1 MKVFITTLTLLLG
14 GIFLT
19 APVLADDAGDVKAAF
34 LSHFTMLRTHDS
46 QSMAQNYMPDY
57 TNFGRGG
64 GLLIRTAT
72 PEEMGKA
79 RQAVFDSVNITLQP
93 RNVEVQVYG
102 NAAVVTAYLVGSIT
116 PPNGETIRVN
126 DRRTGVWVKQGGKWK
141 EVHMHQ
147 SPIRLPQ

>member
-1 MKVFITTLTLLLG
+1 MKALTTLLVVGMLATT
-14 GIFLT
+14 I
-19 APVLADDAGDVKAAF
+19 AMADDSDDVKAAF
-34 LSHFTMLRTHDS
+34 LNLFTTLRAHDS

-79 RQAVFDSVNITLQP
+79 RQAVFDSINITLQP

-102 NAAVVTAYLVGSIT
+102 NTAVVTAYLIGSIT
-116 PPNGETIRVN
+116 PANNETIRVN
-126 DRRTGVWVKQGGKWK
+126 DRRTGVWVKQGGTWK

>member
-1 MKVFITTLTLLLG
+1 MRVFITTLTLLLAG
-14 GIFLT
+14 LFLT

-34 LSHFTMLRTHDS
+34 LNLFTTLRAHDS
-46 QSMAQNYMPDY
+46 QSMGQYYMPDY
-57 TNFGRGG
+57 TDFGRGG

-72 PEEMGKA
+72 PEEKAKA
-79 RQAVFDSVNITLQP
+79 RQAIFDTVNITLQP

-102 NAAVVTAYLVGSIT
+102 NTAVVTAYLIGSIT
-116 PPNGETIRVN
+116 PPNNETIRVS
-126 DRRTGVWVKQGGKWK
+126 DRRTGVWIKQGGRWK